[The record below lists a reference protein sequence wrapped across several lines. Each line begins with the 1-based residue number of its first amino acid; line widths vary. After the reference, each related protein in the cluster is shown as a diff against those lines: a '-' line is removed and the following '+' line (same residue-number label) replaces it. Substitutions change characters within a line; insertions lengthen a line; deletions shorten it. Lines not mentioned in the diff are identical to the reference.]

1 MKKILCL
8 FMLGFCLIFNYND
21 IDEFKSDALVDDLM
35 VDMSN
40 YNMKDIPLG
49 EYLEGVISCEMPV
62 LFQDEALKAG
72 VVSARTYYLYH
83 YYNREN
89 YKPSNGGQCYLSS
102 DDLESRWGSNYTLYS
117 TKIKDIVRDTKNQ
130 VITYDGDI
138 ILSYYFSMSNGY
150 TEDASYVF
158 SESKPYL
165 VSVSSEFDKSLV
177 NNVKKVSISLDEF
190 KDTLLIDGEVDVNN
204 ISRNESNRVI
214 EVCINSKCYSGLEIR
229 KMFNL
234 RSTDF
239 DIVID
244 KEVNF
249 VTRGYGHGVGLS
261 QYGANEMAKL
271 GYKYQDILKYYYKD
285 TKIVYK

>member
-8 FMLGFCLIFNYND
+8 FVLCFCLIFNYND
-21 IDEFKSDALVDDLM
+21 IEKFNGEGGVDDLM
-35 VDMSN
+35 VNMSN
-40 YNMKDIPLG
+40 YNMEDISLG
-49 EYLEGVISCEMPV
+49 EYLEGVISCEMPA

-72 VVSARTYYLYH
+72 VVSARTYYLYQ
-83 YYNREN
+83 YYNKED
-89 YKPSNGGQCYLSS
+89 YKPSNGGQCYLSKGE
-102 DDLESRWGSNYTLYS
+102 LENRWGSNYSLYS
-117 TKIKDIVRDTKNQ
+117 SKIKDIVRDTKNQ

-158 SESKPYL
+158 GESKPYL
-165 VSVSSEFDKSLV
+165 KSVSSEFDKSLV
-177 NNVKKVSISLDEF
+177 NNVKEVSISLDEF
-190 KDTLLIDGEVDVNN
+190 KDTLLINGEVEVNK
-204 ISRNESNRVI
+204 ITRNESNRVI
-214 EVCINSKCYSGLEIR
+214 EVCINSKCYNGVMFR

-244 KEVNF
+244 KEVRYI
-249 VTRGYGHGVGLS
+249 TRGYGHGVGLS
-261 QYGANEMAKL
+261 QNGANEMAKV
-271 GYKYQDILKYYYKD
+271 GYSYQDILKYYYKD